1 MMKRIDNFSRIR
13 SVSRKNRILSAS
25 LLFILAAMILII
37 SCDEGTKVQSTDSG
51 DSTAVAIVRPDQ
63 QIRNARISLY
73 DGARKT
79 TDVRADYIEKFEKN
93 DSTLAWNLKVDFFDT
108 TGHVISDLVADS
120 GVVREKVNFMEV
132 FGHVV
137 VTTEDSATL
146 YTDQL
151 KHNTRDDKIETDKF
165 VRIIQH
171 GDTIQGYGLEAD
183 RQLKNIKIKK
193 QVSGTL
199 KGTEDVLE

>member
-1 MMKRIDNFSRIR
+1 MKRIDNFSRIR
-13 SVSRKNRILSAS
+13 SVIRKNRILYACLLS
-25 LLFILAAMILII
+25 LIAAMLSIV
-37 SCDEGTKVQSTDSG
+37 SCDEGTKVQSTDTG
-51 DSTAVAIVRPDQ
+51 DSTGVAIVRPDQ
-63 QIRNARISLY
+63 QIRNARISMY

-79 TDVRADYIEKFEKN
+79 TDVQADYIEKFEKN

-108 TGHVISDLVADS
+108 AGHVISDLVADS

-137 VTTEDSATL
+137 VTTEDSAILLTE
-146 YTDQL
+146 QL

-183 RQLKNIKIKK
+183 RQLKNIRIKK